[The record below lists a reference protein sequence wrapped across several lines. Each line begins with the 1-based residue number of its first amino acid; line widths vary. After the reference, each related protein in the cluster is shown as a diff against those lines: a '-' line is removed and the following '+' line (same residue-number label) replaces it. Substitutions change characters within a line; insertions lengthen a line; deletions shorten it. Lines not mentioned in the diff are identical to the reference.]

1 MSSSTARPGRAN
13 FALIGTGTAL
23 ALSLAACSA
32 GTAAESARNEALV
45 PHLTISPGNGA
56 LDVAPGATITVR
68 AANGTVHDVRVL
80 TGGDPVAGR
89 LSNKATV
96 WRSVLP
102 LNTSHRFTVTAT
114 ATGGGGRIVTATSS
128 FSTLRPKKTFAAMT
142 LEGYRQRYGV
152 GMPIIV
158 NFSHRITRKAAVEQA
173 IRIRTSRRVVG
184 AWYWDGD
191 KTLYFRP
198 RTYWPQHIR
207 VTFDARFNGVE
218 GAPGV
223 YGTHDLT
230 QTFEIGSSLIVVA
243 SARTHHMRVYYKRRL
258 YRTWPISTGRPGDDT
273 PDGTYVTIDKGNP
286 VDMVGPGYNLEVPW
300 SVRFTWS
307 GDYIHDAYWS
317 VGEQG
322 VTNVSHGC
330 VNTSPAHA
338 REYYKL
344 ADPGDPVTVTGS
356 PKPGTWDDG
365 WTVWFLSWKQL
376 LQGSALRQA
385 VIAGPGGSSF
395 VSPAQVPA
403 ARASAPLDR
412 PDSRNARA

>member
-1 MSSSTARPGRAN
+1 VLASAA
-13 FALIGTGTAL
+13 AGTAL
-23 ALSLAACSA
+23 VLSLSACSPGMA
-32 GTAAESARNEALV
+32 QSARKEALI
-45 PHLTISPGNGA
+45 PQLTITPGNGA
-56 LDVAPGATITVR
+56 RDVAPGAAIMVR
-68 AANGTVHDVRVL
+68 AANGTVRNVRVQ

-89 LSNKATV
+89 LSHNATV
-96 WRSVLP
+96 WQSMRP
-102 LNTSHRFTVTAT
+102 LNTAHRFTVVAT
-114 ATGGGGRIVTATSS
+114 ATGSGGKTVTVTSS
-128 FSTLRPKKTFAAMT
+128 FTTMRPKKTFRAMT
-142 LEGYRQRYGV
+142 LEGYHARYGV
-152 GMPIIV
+152 GMPIIL
-158 NFSHRITRKAAVEQA
+158 NFSHPITRKAAVEKA
-173 IRIRTSRRVVG
+173 IQLKTSKHVVG

-198 RTYWPQHIR
+198 RTYWPQHTR
-207 VTFDARFNGVE
+207 VTFDAKFNGVQ

-243 SARTHHMRVYYKRRL
+243 STRTHEMHVYYKRRL

-273 PDGTYVTIDKGNP
+273 PDGTYVTINKGNP

-322 VTNVSHGC
+322 VSNVSHGC

-338 REYYKL
+338 AEYYRL
-344 ADPGDPVTVTGS
+344 AVPGDPITVTGS
-356 PKPGTWDDG
+356 PKAGSWDDG

-376 LQGSALRQA
+376 LTGSAVHEA
-385 VIAGPGGSSF
+385 VAAGPKGSSF
-395 VSPAQVPA
+395 VSPATIPTAV
-403 ARASAPLDR
+403 ASAPLGK
-412 PDSRNARA
+412 PHPRNAHTA